1 VDQTEYVALLARAQQ
16 APTIV
21 ELRTLATE
29 VRAAHPNDP
38 DAERI
43 ADVCQMYA
51 LDMIA
56 RLGERRRRR
65 PGGDAGPR
73 DYTERAYR

>member
-1 VDQTEYVALLARAQQ
+1 MDQADYVALLARAQQ
-16 APTIV
+16 ATAIS
-21 ELRTLATE
+21 ELHALVTE

-51 LDMIA
+51 VDLMA
-56 RLGERRRRR
+56 RLGRSRSRGR
-65 PGGDAGPR
+65 GGRGPAR
-73 DYTERAYR
+73 DYTESAYR